1 MDLTNPTDRNTIIKN
16 SSHHIYLLYCFIS
29 PDTISNTP
37 PSSKTRVFSERP
49 IIFPSFSRS
58 PSPPALTMTVSLK
71 RNHHS
76 ISDVRRTRCSAAF
89 QRLLLVLSCIDLF
102 DCPVAVADDIDALGR
117 SVGLDAL
124 KGVGSLNSLIFVHV
138 RVVIVFYKLYG

>member
-1 MDLTNPTDRNTIIKN
+1 MCLFQCGKNYGKDGYKAMDLTNPTDRNTIIKD

-29 PDTISNTP
+29 PDTISNTV

-49 IIFPSFSRS
+49 IIFLLFLRC

-71 RNHHS
+71 RNRHS

-89 QRLLLVLSCIDLF
+89 QRFQLLLSCIDLL
-102 DCPVAVADDIDALGR
+102 DCPVTVADDVYALG
-117 SVGLDAL
+117 GGGCIDPLA
-124 KGVGSLNSLIFVHV
+124 
-138 RVVIVFYKLYG
+138 